1 MAKSIEVNLASW
13 PTGTQPQFFFSLT
26 KKKKKLQY
34 GGGMASIESTNINL
48 IGWWKTQHKY

>member
-48 IGWWKTQHKY
+48 IG